1 MQLLLLSN
9 STNFGGTF
17 LGHADGAL
25 QRILGSSV
33 TEVLFIPYAAVRLTF
48 DDFTARV
55 AERFGP
61 LGYAVRSVH
70 QERDR
75 RQAVLRAQAIVVGG
89 GNTFHLLAMLYQE
102 QLIEPMRERVARG
115 APYVGWSAGANL
127 ACPTIR
133 TTNDMPIVEPPSF
146 DALGLVPFQI
156 NPHYTDARIPNHG
169 GETRGERLQEYLAA
183 NPVTTVIGL
192 PEGTMLDVQGDV
204 VTFTGDQQAVVLQ
217 HGKEPMR
224 ISSGPLSF

>member
-1 MQLLLLSN
+1 
-9 STNFGGTF
+9 
-17 LGHADGAL
+17 
-25 QRILGSSV
+25 
-33 TEVLFIPYAAVRLTF
+33 
-48 DDFTARV
+48 
-55 AERFGP
+55 
-61 LGYAVRSVH
+61 
-70 QERDR
+70 
-75 RQAVLRAQAIVVGG
+75 
-89 GNTFHLLAMLYQE
+89 MLYQE

>member
-1 MQLLLLSN
+1 MRLLLLSN

-17 LGHADGAL
+17 LGHAGSAL
-25 QRILGSSV
+25 RRTLGPAV
-33 TEVLFIPYAAVRLTF
+33 TEVLFIPYAAVRPTF
-48 DDFTARV
+48 DDFAERV
-55 AERFGP
+55 AEQFNP

-70 QERDR
+70 READG
-75 RQAVLRAQAIVVGG
+75 RQAVLHAQAVVVGG
-89 GNTFHLLAMLYQE
+89 GNTFHLLSLLYKE
-102 QLIEPMRERVARG
+102 RLIDPIRARVAQG

-183 NPVTTVIGL
+183 NTAMTVIGL
-192 PEGTMLDVQGDV
+192 PEGTMLEVQGDTM
-204 VTFTGDQQAVVLQ
+204 TFAGDQQAVVLQ
-217 HGKEPMR
+217 HGREPVR
-224 ISSGPLSF
+224 ISSGPLNV